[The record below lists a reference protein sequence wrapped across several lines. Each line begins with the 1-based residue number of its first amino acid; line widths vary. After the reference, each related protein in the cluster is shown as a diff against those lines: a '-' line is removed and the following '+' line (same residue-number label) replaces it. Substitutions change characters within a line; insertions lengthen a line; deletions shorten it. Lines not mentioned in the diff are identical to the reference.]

1 MSWIDIT
8 VIVVPLVLAGTVAL
22 LLIRTLVRSRK
33 QSKPKASSQV
43 SRPKCSMADQ
53 SPPVRRDP
61 PSMHSFTPEAK
72 ASQTTD
78 EDSVFGQAGR
88 DRMSSPPS
96 SAAPSS
102 DAISSPAP
110 SPPPSSV
117 ETFWSDFKG
126 ERSAKFISFI
136 NFKGGVGKS
145 TCAAEL
151 SAALASQHG
160 KRVLLIDLD
169 PQTNATFYFMDYS
182 QWEHWQQTAGSL
194 RTLFDAFLA
203 GNGEQFD
210 ISRVIK
216 RDLISVDGASIVP
229 NLHLLPSHLALVLI
243 DIQLAAKA
251 AVGEAIFSSQAVIR
265 QALQRVQDQYDYII
279 FDCPPNFNL
288 ITQNGLFASDSYVIP
303 AIPDYL
309 STLGISLIQGE
320 VSDFSERIGTALSM
334 FGGSFSG
341 PELLGVIFTRV
352 RLRSKKPLRFIDLH
366 ERRIHEVHRTNPDL
380 AFKSF
385 LSESVRYAEAPE
397 RHMPVCLS
405 SRKEEREAKAE
416 ILHLAQEFLARFEQ
430 PDMQQEA
437 AADAAAHADSV
448 QLDTSGTTQEEIA
461 PTEGGQSAAET
472 TSETTA
478 ETITLAAKS
487 A

>member
-1 MSWIDIT
+1 MSWVDIT

-22 LLIRTLVRSRK
+22 LLIRTMVRSRQ

-43 SRPKCSMADQ
+43 SRPKRSTADQ

-61 PSMHSFTPEAK
+61 PSMHSFTPEVK

-216 RDLISVDGASIVP
+216 RDLMSIDGESIVP

-243 DIQLAAKA
+243 DIQLA
-251 AVGEAIFSSQAVIR
+251 
-265 QALQRVQDQYDYII
+265 
-279 FDCPPNFNL
+279 
-288 ITQNGLFASDSYVIP
+288 
-303 AIPDYL
+303 
-309 STLGISLIQGE
+309 
-320 VSDFSERIGTALSM
+320 
-334 FGGSFSG
+334 
-341 PELLGVIFTRV
+341 
-352 RLRSKKPLRFIDLH
+352 
-366 ERRIHEVHRTNPDL
+366 
-380 AFKSF
+380 
-385 LSESVRYAEAPE
+385 
-397 RHMPVCLS
+397 
-405 SRKEEREAKAE
+405 AKAE

-437 AADAAAHADSV
+437 AADAASV
-448 QLDTSGTTQEEIA
+448 PAPIKLYTPAMTQDEMSPIQ
-461 PTEGGQSAAET
+461 GGHSDAET
-472 TSETTA
+472 SASETTA

-487 A
+487 S

>member
-1 MSWIDIT
+1 
-8 VIVVPLVLAGTVAL
+8 
-22 LLIRTLVRSRK
+22 
-33 QSKPKASSQV
+33 
-43 SRPKCSMADQ
+43 
-53 SPPVRRDP
+53 
-61 PSMHSFTPEAK
+61 
-72 ASQTTD
+72 
-78 EDSVFGQAGR
+78 
-88 DRMSSPPS
+88 
-96 SAAPSS
+96 
-102 DAISSPAP
+102 
-110 SPPPSSV
+110 
-117 ETFWSDFKG
+117 
-126 ERSAKFISFI
+126 
-136 NFKGGVGKS
+136 
-145 TCAAEL
+145 
-151 SAALASQHG
+151 
-160 KRVLLIDLD
+160 
-169 PQTNATFYFMDYS
+169 MDYS

-210 ISRVIK
+210 ISRIIK
-216 RDLISVDGASIVP
+216 RDLISDDGASIIP

-334 FGGSFSG
+334 FGSSFSG

-366 ERRIHEVHRTNPDL
+366 ERRIHEVHRTNPGL
-380 AFKSF
+380 AFKRF
-385 LSESVRYAEAPE
+385 LNESVRYAEAPE

-416 ILHLAQEFLARFEQ
+416 ILHLAKEFLARFEQ
-430 PDMQQEA
+430 PGLQQEA
-437 AADAAAHADSV
+437 SADAASGPAPIKLYAPAMTQDETSPTQGGHSDAETSV
-448 QLDTSGTTQEEIA
+448 SG
-461 PTEGGQSAAET
+461 T

-487 A
+487 S

>member
-1 MSWIDIT
+1 MSWVDIT

-22 LLIRTLVRSRK
+22 LLIRTMVRSRQ

-43 SRPKCSMADQ
+43 SRPKRSTADQ

-61 PSMHSFTPEAK
+61 PSMHSFTPEVK

-78 EDSVFGQAGR
+78 EDLVFGQAGR

-151 SAALASQHG
+151 SAALASQNG

-203 GNGEQFD
+203 GYREVREFSDRWVEELPRFARMKNLGFYWWDSVNSSADRPDFD
-210 ISRVIK
+210 EWIA
-216 RDLISVDGASIVP
+216 G
-229 NLHLLPSHLALVLI
+229 
-243 DIQLAAKA
+243 
-251 AVGEAIFSSQAVIR
+251 IR
-265 QALQRVQDQYDYII
+265 A
-279 FDCPPNFNL
+279 
-288 ITQNGLFASDSYVIP
+288 
-303 AIPDYL
+303 
-309 STLGISLIQGE
+309 
-320 VSDFSERIGTALSM
+320 RIGATQLR
-334 FGGSFSG
+334 
-341 PELLGVIFTRV
+341 LGTRNKI
-352 RLRSKKPLRFIDLH
+352 S
-366 ERRIHEVHRTNPDL
+366 
-380 AFKSF
+380 
-385 LSESVRYAEAPE
+385 
-397 RHMPVCLS
+397 
-405 SRKEEREAKAE
+405 
-416 ILHLAQEFLARFEQ
+416 
-430 PDMQQEA
+430 
-437 AADAAAHADSV
+437 
-448 QLDTSGTTQEEIA
+448 
-461 PTEGGQSAAET
+461 
-472 TSETTA
+472 
-478 ETITLAAKS
+478 
-487 A
+487 